1 MKKIQKNEFGFSAV
15 EVLLVILILVVI
27 GAAGYLVYHN
37 NRKTVNAT
45 NAASKTSAVKSTES
59 AKTTTPA
66 HTPQDAAAFVQST
79 YNKFLSAAGNVS
91 TYSTQSFS
99 QVGLSAVQ
107 SNLTS
112 NFYTQA
118 SASQN
123 ASDFTCEGQFLANAY
138 TVGAASDS
146 GTSATVPVTISNGPG
161 GNSSGDST
169 TTTGMT
175 VNVDLNSLLITSVT
189 CPANSN

>member
-1 MKKIQKNEFGFSAV
+1 MKKLQKNQSGFSAV
-15 EVLLVILILVVI
+15 EVLLVILILVII
-27 GAAGYLVYHN
+27 GGIGYMVYHN
-37 NRKTVNAT
+37 NHKIVNVT
-45 NAASKTSAVKSTES
+45 SAASTTPVKSKGS
-59 AKTTTPA
+59 SKTTTLA
-66 HTPQDAAAFVQST
+66 HTPQDAAALVQST

-91 TYSTQSFS
+91 IYSTQSFS

-112 NFYTQA
+112 NFYAQA

-123 ASDFTCEGQFLANAY
+123 ASDFTCESQFLANAY
-138 TVGAASDS
+138 TAGAASVS
-146 GTSATVPVTISNGPG
+146 GTIATVPLTISNPQG
-161 GNSSGDST
+161 GNSSGGST

-189 CPANSN
+189 CPAGSN